1 MHPAHFPAMQKS
13 YVVKPYACSILSCNA
28 PGLCSKRAQMRRR
41 NKGYSEDILG
51 DQQCSETRT
60 HLGVP
65 WEAGWSGLESGAG
78 GESGDRM
85 GDPPGTLPLEDDEA
99 LSVTTSFHELA
110 TDPLVLLA
118 WHASPVCRVGSFFS
132 NRFSNMGWTSPS
144 AGSSASS
151 PPVRLRSAA
160 SASKMRRASS
170 SSGQPCSVLPPELAA
185 LLPLPAADGLLLLLL
200 VVLIATPFPACVN
213 ESIFRRLEVGQLQ
226 SASGASCIVVTIII
240 IPRYH

>member
-1 MHPAHFPAMQKS
+1 MLSPRLVS
-13 YVVKPYACSILSCNA
+13 VSIDSSCSLLA
-28 PGLCSKRAQMRRR
+28 
-41 NKGYSEDILG
+41 
-51 DQQCSETRT
+51 
-60 HLGVP
+60 LGVP

-170 SSGQPCSVLPPELAA
+170 SSGQPCSVLPPELVV

-200 VVLIATPFPACVN
+200 LVVLIATPFPDSCSCGWWALPADPCGLA
-213 ESIFRRLEVGQLQ
+213 ERLEVVGAQPLSRGPSSLLASVERALRLAPVESSPA
-226 SASGASCIVVTIII
+226 SAAALRFLPDS
-240 IPRYH
+240 